1 MMNADSSAQCN
12 QKDFYNAYTQA
23 DQLPHSLTS
32 SRAHTPS
39 LQEIFDMNG
48 LNMHSNSQNVGMD
61 VLDNLM
67 ANTPSNSNGSSSMP
81 APAVTGPQPS
91 QQALIEQQMKLNQ
104 LQQLYQLQTQIFQQ
118 QVSALISLLRRA
130 KICSVNPLLRG
141 IITDSFRLV
150 LAID

>member
-67 ANTPSNSNGSSSMP
+67 ANTPSNSNDSSSMP

-118 QVSALISLLRRA
+118 QVSRPRVMIIHSSPKPSKPRTTGLMRRSTYPRSS
-130 KICSVNPLLRG
+130 C
-141 IITDSFRLV
+141 
-150 LAID
+150 